1 MMSECLLSIDTS
13 TPAGSIAVSRG
24 DQLLGELLVNSPAT
38 HTDRL
43 LLSMERLLQ
52 DVAIDLGEIDA
63 FAVAVGP
70 GSFTGLRVGVA
81 TAKGLALATG
91 KPVIGV
97 SSLQSLAAQIPFCRY
112 PVCAMMDARKKEVY
126 GGLYR
131 WEGGLPALQG
141 REVVL
146 PPEKMLEQLDGEV
159 LFVGNGSAVYRT
171 MIVRRLGQRA
181 HFAPWCL
188 DLPRAST
195 LSTLALSAYRN
206 GRTLSALELL
216 PTYIRPSE
224 AELTLTRA

>member
-43 LLSMERLLQ
+43 LLGMERLLQ
-52 DVAIDLGEIDA
+52 DVAIDLGQIDA
-63 FAVAVGP
+63 YAVSVGP

-81 TAKGLALATG
+81 TVKGLALATG

-97 SSLQSLAAQIPFCRY
+97 SSLRALAAQIPFCRY

-126 GGLYR
+126 VGLYR
-131 WEGGLPALQG
+131 WEGGLPVLQG
-141 REVVL
+141 REMVL
-146 PPEKMLEQLDGEV
+146 PPEKVLDQLDGEI

-181 HFAPWCL
+181 HFAPWSL

-195 LSTLALSAYRN
+195 LSSLALIEYRE
-206 GRTLSALELL
+206 GRTLSAPELL

-224 AELTLTRA
+224 AELALTRS

>member
-1 MMSECLLSIDTS
+1 MSECLLSIDTS